1 LKGISEDINK
11 MNYLTQN
18 QRTKMEER
26 ITKQELMKLYK
37 VDRLTIEV
45 WRKRFGLP
53 IIEISSHKKYV
64 RKQDLI
70 EWENNLIGSS
80 CKIGS

>member
-1 LKGISEDINK
+1 

-18 QRTKMEER
+18 QITKLEER
-26 ITKQELMKLYK
+26 ITKQELMKMYK